1 MILKPLLAIAILV
14 TTLSPAAA
22 AGDAKAGERVF
33 LKCRACHQVGEK
45 AKNVVGPELNG
56 LFGRTAGTAPGYS
69 YSEANKA
76 SGIVWDEANFREYI
90 ADPRAKIPGTKMVF
104 AGLKKEQEVDDLVAY
119 LKTFNA
125 DGTRAAE

>member
-1 MILKPLLAIAILV
+1 MILKPLLAIAILA

-125 DGTRAAE
+125 DGTRVAE

>member
-1 MILKPLLAIAILV
+1 MILKSLLAIAILAA
-14 TTLSPAAA
+14 TLSPAAA

-90 ADPRAKIPGTKMVF
+90 ADPRARIPGTKMVF

-125 DGTRAAE
+125 DGTRVAE

>member
-1 MILKPLLAIAILV
+1 MILKPLLAVAILAA
-14 TTLSPAAA
+14 TLSPAAA

-33 LKCRACHQVGEK
+33 LKCRACHKVGEK

-90 ADPRAKIPGTKMVF
+90 ADPRARIPGTKMIF

-125 DGTRAAE
+125 DGARVAE

>member
-1 MILKPLLAIAILV
+1 MILKSLLAVAFLAA
-14 TTLSPAAA
+14 TLSPAAA

-76 SGIVWDEANFREYI
+76 SGIVWNEANFREYI
-90 ADPRAKIPGTKMVF
+90 ADPRATIPGTKMVF

-125 DGTRAAE
+125 DGTRVAE

>member
-125 DGTRAAE
+125 DGTRVAE

>member
-1 MILKPLLAIAILV
+1 MILKSLLAIAILAA
-14 TTLSPAAA
+14 TLSPAAA
-22 AGDAKAGERVF
+22 AGAAKAGERVF

-69 YSEANKA
+69 YSEATKA

-90 ADPRAKIPGTKMVF
+90 ADPRARIPGTKMVF

-125 DGTRAAE
+125 DGTRVAE

>member
-1 MILKPLLAIAILV
+1 MILKSLLAVAFLAA
-14 TTLSPAAA
+14 TLSPAAA

-90 ADPRAKIPGTKMVF
+90 ADPRATIPGTKMVF
-104 AGLKKEQEVDDLVAY
+104 AGLKKEQEDDDLVAY

-125 DGTRAAE
+125 DGTSVAE

>member
-1 MILKPLLAIAILV
+1 MILKSLLAVAILAA
-14 TTLSPAAA
+14 TLSPAAA

-90 ADPRAKIPGTKMVF
+90 ADPRARIPGTKMVF

-125 DGTRAAE
+125 DGTRVAE

>member
-1 MILKPLLAIAILV
+1 MILKSLLAVAFLAA
-14 TTLSPAAA
+14 TLSPAAA

-90 ADPRAKIPGTKMVF
+90 ADPRATIPGTKMVF

-125 DGTRAAE
+125 DGTRVAE